1 MVKSHKSWSQVIMNN
16 LVTDIGI
23 GTGSGSDTG
32 TGTGTGTVGYNE
44 A

>member
-23 GTGSGSDTG
+23 GTGSDTG
-32 TGTGTGTVGYNE
+32 TVTGTGTVGYNE